1 MLHFTCYSAVFGSI
15 LLLPLAAFGSG
26 GPGGGGSDSYDV
38 VLYSQ
43 SLAEQRDAVTAIL
56 ENPQKYVPRIQQS
69 LRDYPRLLRTD
80 PTAAKRAVYISA
92 LLRDPSFPPILVKS
106 LGSPEVLDD
115 CIYACPVVFALT
127 IQAYFG
133 GWKLPTNLDSQLT
146 TVGDLKAAIDYMP
159 RISLKSGTIDDVVQ
173 GPGVEKHRKEIAG
186 KTEEELI
193 RLAGPM
199 TSSGETRT
207 FAAYALE
214 TSVSGSK
221 NRIELYLLALNDF
234 EDASSEYREAVY
246 QSIFRAELATR
257 QESPA
262 DSGPIYVGLIEDD
275 RRELTL
281 LAQGHNL
288 PGHNLD
294 DPVPSRN
301 VVPYFV
307 KNGAR
312 WEPIR
317 ELNQNLKW
325 TIAFDGK
332 NLGQVESQVIP
343 SAQARSKGVSGPQ
356 CVHKIL
362 TALDKVPQVKMH
374 EGGPGD
380 PNFNGNY
387 GVIVRRPLVV
397 VSKPNFA
404 DPDRWKRTKLPDEV
418 VPQVRAVFQ
427 KTFSHVRRCDSSG
440 EPLAKDSRVLD
451 SEIALLK
458 AYGSNKGSF
467 IVETQLTNHRCVYNM
482 NGAKLQLLEGDQ
494 WYYVTPTREVVFL
507 ARDWELIDAG
517 DYDGDSRSEVIF
529 YIAEAEADCCVDII
543 GYVLFYDDFQ
553 RSARFAWS
561 ESATVPD

>member
-1 MLHFTCYSAVFGSI
+1 MVSFIRFSTFFGLI
-15 LLLPLAAFGSG
+15 LVLSHAAFGSERAA
-26 GPGGGGSDSYDV
+26 GGSDSYDV
-38 VLYSQ
+38 VLHSQ
-43 SLAEQRDAVTAIL
+43 SLADQRAALTEIL
-56 ENPQKYVPRIQQS
+56 ENPQKYAPRIQQS

-80 PTAAKRAVYISA
+80 PTVAKRAVYISA

-106 LGSPEVLDD
+106 LGTPEVLDD
-115 CIYACPVVFALT
+115 CIYACPVVFALA

-133 GWKLPTNLDSQLT
+133 GWKLPTNLDSELT
-146 TVGDLKAAIDYMP
+146 TVGDLKAALDYMP
-159 RISLKSGTIDDVVQ
+159 RINLKPGTIEDVVQ

-257 QESPA
+257 QESSA
-262 DSGPIYVGLIEDD
+262 DSGPVYVGLIEDD
-275 RRELTL
+275 RRELTHI
-281 LAQGHNL
+281 ADGHNL

-307 KNGAR
+307 KDGAR

-317 ELNQNLKW
+317 ELNQNVTW
-325 TIAFDGK
+325 TITFDGK

-343 SAQARSKGVSGPQ
+343 SAQARPKGVSGPQ

-362 TALDKVPQVKMH
+362 TPLDKVPQIKTH

-404 DPDRWKRTKLPDEV
+404 DPDRWKRTTLPDEV
-418 VPQVRAVFQ
+418 VQQVRAVFQ

-451 SEIALLK
+451 SEIAVLK
-458 AYGSNKGSF
+458 AYGSKKGSF

-482 NGAKLQLLEGDQ
+482 NGAKLQLLDGDQ
-494 WYYVTPTREVVFL
+494 WYYATPTRDVVFL

-517 DYDGDSRSEVIF
+517 DYDGDGRSEVIF
-529 YIAEAEADCCVDII
+529 YIAEAEADCCVDTI

-553 RSARFAWS
+553 HSARFAWS
-561 ESATVPD
+561 ESAAVPE

>member
-1 MLHFTCYSAVFGSI
+1 MVSFIRFSPFFGLVLVLS
-15 LLLPLAAFGSG
+15 LAAFGSERAVG
-26 GPGGGGSDSYDV
+26 ASDSYDV
-38 VLYSQ
+38 VLHSQ
-43 SLAEQRDAVTAIL
+43 SLADQRAALTEIL
-56 ENPQKYVPRIQQS
+56 ETPQQYVPRIQQS

-80 PTAAKRAVYISA
+80 PTTAKRAVYISA

-115 CIYACPVVFALT
+115 CIYARPVVFALT

-133 GWKLPTNLDSQLT
+133 GWKLPTNLDSELT
-146 TVGDLKAAIDYMP
+146 TVGDLQAAIGYMP
-159 RISLKSGTIDDVVQ
+159 RIGLKPGTIEDVVQ
-173 GPGVEKHRKEIAG
+173 GPGVEKHRQEIAG

-221 NRIELYLLALNDF
+221 NLIELYLLALNDF
-234 EDASSEYREAVY
+234 EDATSEYREAVY

-262 DSGPIYVGLIEDD
+262 DSGPVYVGLIEDD
-275 RRELTL
+275 RRELTRI
-281 LAQGHNL
+281 ADGHNL

-307 KNGAR
+307 KDGAR

-317 ELNQNLKW
+317 ELNQNVKW

-343 SAQARSKGVSGPQ
+343 SAQARPKGVSGPQ

-362 TALDKVPQVKMH
+362 TPLGKVPQIKMH

-404 DPDRWKRTKLPDEV
+404 DPDRWRRTKLPDEV

-451 SEIALLK
+451 SEIAVLK

-467 IVETQLTNHRCVYNM
+467 IVETQLINHRCVYNNV
-482 NGAKLQLLEGDQ
+482 NGTKLQLLEGDQ
-494 WYYVTPTREVVFL
+494 WYYVTPTRDVVFL

-517 DYDGDSRSEVIF
+517 DYDGDGRSEVIF
-529 YIAEAEADCCVDII
+529 YIAEAEADCCVDTI

-553 RSARFAWS
+553 HSARLAWS
-561 ESATVPD
+561 ESAAAPD